1 VSESL
6 STLLSEA
13 TELLPDVIALRRQIH
28 RRPELGLELPETQRA
43 VLGALQGLDLEV
55 STGGKTS
62 AVVAT
67 LRGDRPGPTILLR
80 ADMDA
85 LPLQEDT
92 GLDFVSEH
100 AGRMHACGH
109 DAHVSMLVG
118 AARLLVARRAEL
130 AGSVKLVFQPGEE
143 GYAGARILIEEG
155 LLDDEP
161 RVDAAFAIHVDSSIR
176 AGAVAGRA
184 GPFLAA
190 GDVFSI
196 DVSGGGG
203 HASMPHLAADPIPVA
218 CEIVTALQSMVTR
231 RINAFDPAVLT
242 VTKIHAGSALNVIPR
257 TAQVQGTFRTVSD
270 TTRRVVRER
279 LEQVVAGIAAA
290 HGVEAQTHH
299 IPGYPVTVNDDDF
312 AEFVREVATSLV
324 GGDQVI
330 DMPAPVMGAED
341 FSYVLQR
348 VPGAMVF
355 LGARPAEGRREPLH
369 SSRMRLEESALATGV
384 ALHAAMALRF
394 LEGSSSGRT
403 IVSERARGGSAAG

>member
-1 VSESL
+1 M
-6 STLLSEA
+6 LLSDA
-13 TELLPDVIALRRQIH
+13 AGLLPDVIALRRQIH
-28 RRPELGLELPETQRA
+28 RRPELGLDLPETQQA
-43 VLGALQGLDLEV
+43 VLDALQGLDLEV
-55 STGGKTS
+55 ATGGKTS

-67 LRGDRPGPTILLR
+67 LRGSRPGPTILLR

-85 LPLQEDT
+85 LPLEEDT
-92 GLDFVSEH
+92 GLDYASQH

-118 AARLLVARRAEL
+118 AARLLVAHRAEL

-143 GYAGARILIEEG
+143 GHAGARILIEEG

-184 GPFLAA
+184 GPLLAA

-218 CEIVTALQSMVTR
+218 CEIVSALQSMVTR
-231 RINAFDPAVLT
+231 RINVFDPAVLT

-257 TAQVQGTFRTVSD
+257 TAQIQGTFRTVSD
-270 TTRRVVRER
+270 ATRRSVRER
-279 LEQVVAGIAAA
+279 LEQVVEGIAAA
-290 HGVEAQTHH
+290 HGVEARTHH
-299 IPGYPVTVNDDDF
+299 FPGYPVTVNDDDF
-312 AEFVREVATSLV
+312 AGFAREVSASLV
-324 GGDQVI
+324 GDDQVI
-330 DMPAPVMGAED
+330 DMRAPVMGAED

-355 LGARPAEGRREPLH
+355 LGARPGEGPGEPLH

-384 ALHAAMALRF
+384 ALHAAVALRF
-394 LEGSSSGRT
+394 LGGSGSGGTLASGRA
-403 IVSERARGGSAAG
+403 RAGSAAS

>member
-231 RINAFDPAVLT
+231 RINAFD
-242 VTKIHAGSALNVIPR
+242 
-257 TAQVQGTFRTVSD
+257 
-270 TTRRVVRER
+270 R

-394 LEGSSSGRT
+394 LAGSSSGRT